1 MKTMPLT
8 VRECPVELHARL
20 ERAAAASG
28 RSKSREV
35 LAWLESHAQQRPA
48 ERMTESALLA
58 RIQARRGT
66 IRLSARE
73 IRQARTEGRA

>member
-1 MKTMPLT
+1 MPLT
-8 VRECPVELHARL
+8 VRECPAELHARL

-48 ERMTESALLA
+48 ERMSESVLRA

-66 IRLSARE
+66 VRLSARE
-73 IRQARTEGRA
+73 IRQAQTEGRA